1 MTAEIPEKEEN
12 HGNPLLHVVGNPENE
27 NLKFIRKPK
36 TRRHKKFGKRL
47 NSWFVKNQ
55 SFDISTE
62 SVVMA
67 NTVNLKKIETESA
80 NEN

>member
-1 MTAEIPEKEEN
+1 VTAEIPEKEEN
-12 HGNPLLHVVGNPENE
+12 HGNPLLHFVGNLENG

-55 SFDISTE
+55 SFRHKHRIRSHGKHCK
-62 SVVMA
+62 SQK
-67 NTVNLKKIETESA
+67 N
-80 NEN
+80 